1 MILSELTWHESFCKW
16 VHVANIVIIP
26 LQDIINLDEHAR
38 MNTPSSKSGNWRW
51 SLESFKELFK
61 ANKIPLKKLTLKYN
75 R

>member
-1 MILSELTWHESFCKW
+1 VKENNVNLEMIRLNYSS
-16 VHVANIVIIP
+16 VANIVIIP